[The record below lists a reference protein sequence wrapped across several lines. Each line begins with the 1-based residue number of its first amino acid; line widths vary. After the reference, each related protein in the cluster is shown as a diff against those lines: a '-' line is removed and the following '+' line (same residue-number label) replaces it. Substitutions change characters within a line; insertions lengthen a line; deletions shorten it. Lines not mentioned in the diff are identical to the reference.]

1 MHKAKALSPSF
12 VLFVT
17 DLAVQQLEHIFQSE
31 KQCMF
36 ICHYDMFYIL
46 WLKGRVTLVA
56 FTRIEKKKKRLS
68 RLCGRVNKNLF
79 QMNTS

>member
-1 MHKAKALSPSF
+1 MHKAKALGPSF

-36 ICHYDMFYIL
+36 ICHYDMFYNL

-56 FTRIEKKKKRLS
+56 FTRIEKKKKYLFLS
-68 RLCGRVNKNLF
+68 A
-79 QMNTS
+79 

>member
-56 FTRIEKKKKRLS
+56 FTRIEKKKKMNYVDILPPFLS
-68 RLCGRVNKNLF
+68 WKA
-79 QMNTS
+79 SSK